1 MDINRFWNIYW
12 CKRFLGLSIARGACG
27 GPKRWLVIALRL
39 DGAARGHVHASL
51 ASHGCITFGVG
62 AEAPEVLWSRVAAPC
77 TVQPCW
83 SRATRS
89 YHVLCTSIA
98 RAWGDVIIITCYLP
112 PQTFER
118 DTAHAMQRQ
127 LHYIRVY
134 YNHMC
139 LVPGEYRI
147 PAGWEDTGRQAV
159 TTSHTRAGS
168 KRYWGKRNQKNI
180 ILHFLKITVVL

>member
-27 GPKRWLVIALRL
+27 GPKRWLVIAPCL
-39 DGAARGHVHASL
+39 DGAARGHVNASL

-62 AEAPEVLWSRVAAPC
+62 AAEPVVHWIRVAAPC

-89 YHVLCTSIA
+89 YHVPCISIA
-98 RAWGDVIIITCYLP
+98 RTWGDVIIITCYLSS
-112 PQTFER
+112 QTFEL

-134 YNHMC
+134 YIALITC
-139 LVPGEYRI
+139 TGYRL

-159 TTSHTRAGS
+159 TTLHTRAGS
-168 KRYWGKRNQKNI
+168 KRYWEKRNLKNI
-180 ILHFLKITVVL
+180 IPHFLKITVEP

>member
-1 MDINRFWNIYW
+1 MDINRLWNIYW

-27 GPKRWLVIALRL
+27 GPKRWLVIAPRL

-62 AEAPEVLWSRVAAPC
+62 AAAPAAQWGVVAAPC

-89 YHVLCTSIA
+89 CNVLCISIA
-98 RAWGDVIIITCYLP
+98 RTWGDVIIITCYLP
-112 PQTFER
+112 SQTFEL

-127 LHYIRVY
+127 LHYIHVY
-134 YNHMC
+134 YLALC
-139 LVPGEYRI
+139 PCTGYRI
-147 PAGWEDTGRQAV
+147 PAGWEDTVRQAV
-159 TTSHTRAGS
+159 TTSHTRADS
-168 KRYWGKRNQKNI
+168 KRYWEKRNRKNI
-180 ILHFLKITVVL
+180 ILHFQRFSVVL